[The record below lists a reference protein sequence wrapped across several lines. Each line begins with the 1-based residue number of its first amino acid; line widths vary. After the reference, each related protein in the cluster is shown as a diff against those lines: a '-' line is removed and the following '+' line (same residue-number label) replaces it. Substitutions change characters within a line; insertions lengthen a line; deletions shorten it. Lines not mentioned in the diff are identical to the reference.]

1 MDARQA
7 GLVVPTFETFS
18 APWWQTSGAT
28 VGFTVVMLFAIR
40 FLRQDQRALYA
51 RGLGWTLVL
60 WMFLPPIAHALT
72 GHWHVSYSLPLQWCD
87 FTGGIAGLALLT
99 RRQLFYEVSLFWGIA
114 GAGSALLTPQFTQGT
129 DWFYLTEFFVS
140 HCILL
145 TAPFFLSIYEDMRP
159 RVWSWLGSL
168 GWLNVAALVVGAF
181 DLVVNTNYMF
191 LLRAPN
197 ADVPLYKI
205 DWPYYLIGFEVACL
219 LTFALIYL
227 PFRVMKPEPISADA
241 SAAHTASALA
251 QPGR

>member
-28 VGFTVVMLFAIR
+28 IAFTVVMLFAIR
-40 FLRQDQRALYA
+40 FLRQEQRALYA
-51 RGLGWTLVL
+51 RGLGWILLL
-60 WMFLPPIAHALT
+60 WMFLPPTAHALT
-72 GHWHVSYSLPLQWCD
+72 GHWHVTYSLPLQWCD

-145 TAPFFLSIYEDMRP
+145 TAPFFLSIYEHMRP
-159 RVWSWLGSL
+159 RAGSWLGSL
-168 GWLNVAALVVGAF
+168 GWLNVAALAVGAF
-181 DLVVNTNYMF
+181 DLVVDTNYMF
-191 LLRAPN
+191 LLRAPD

-219 LTFALIYL
+219 FTFALIYVL
-227 PFRVMKPEPISADA
+227 FRVMKPEPIPADA
-241 SAAHTASALA
+241 SAIHAVSIAA
-251 QPGR
+251 QPR